1 MSNKKY
7 FNFPIC
13 LLNGFMNNT
22 EAVCN
27 DIIWFVIYAY
37 CQYYDTDEDTACRYF
52 GLNADG
58 AEIPNMYVSRF
69 SKIPQNIPYCGID
82 KEIIFEY
89 KDSYKSDYDK
99 AVLLAYLAIK
109 SILGEKPYYKLTNQ
123 RIIYNRMAGI
133 DDKSELLPKEI
144 AYYCTRSRFDNIKL
158 ELKTKWKV
166 AIYANHTRGMYISTK
181 LDLVK
186 LATIAEEKKLSTRKW
201 LQKSIE
207 EFARKQALETISARE
222 EARGKPMEDER
233 KNSTIENPTAGM
245 RKPYL
250 DYEDFPT
257 GKGYNPEDLPF

>member
-109 SILGEKPYYKLTNQ
+109 SILGEKPYYKPDQ
-123 RIIYNRMAGI
+123 SSKAGI
-133 DDKSELLPKEI
+133 AAEAIPAPILVPTEPP
-144 AYYCTRSRFDNIKL
+144 ANTRPS
-158 ELKTKWKV
+158 
-166 AIYANHTRGMYISTK
+166 
-181 LDLVK
+181 
-186 LATIAEEKKLSTRKW
+186 
-201 LQKSIE
+201 
-207 EFARKQALETISARE
+207 
-222 EARGKPMEDER
+222 
-233 KNSTIENPTAGM
+233 
-245 RKPYL
+245 
-250 DYEDFPT
+250 
-257 GKGYNPEDLPF
+257 